1 MTSYPRNCLGWICA
15 GLLLATPIAAQDLA
29 TTEADIGPE
38 IVRDAA
44 TLVDVVRPHPDDP
57 DVTDTVLIF
66 TSKSQSRGRA
76 LCKAFDKNGN
86 TVGRAWL
93 QVPGRGLRF
102 ALASDIANDLDFVGS
117 VQCWASTNLIGS
129 AVLLAAGELSDLPV
143 ENGRFRTERGR
154 RVLFPVVATY

>member
-1 MTSYPRNCLGWICA
+1 MTSYPRNCLGWISA
-15 GLLLATPIAAQDLA
+15 GLLLASPVVAQELTA
-29 TTEADIGPE
+29 TDVGPE

-44 TLVDVVRPHPDDP
+44 TLVDAIRPHPDDP

-66 TSKSQSRGRA
+66 TSKAQDRGRA
-76 LCKAFDKNGN
+76 VCKAFGKNGN
-86 TVGRAWL
+86 VVGRAWL
-93 QVPGRGLRF
+93 HVPGLGLRF

-117 VQCWASTNLIGS
+117 VHCWASTNLIGS

-143 ENGRFRTERGR
+143 QNGRFSALRGR